1 LSLPFWK
8 VIKYNL
14 LLIQSLEGL
23 QKLHNFAQLLIYD
36 TEIDIDALLEK
47 DLLTLD
53 EAMKTAND
61 AVLLAIK
68 AVSVLKSV
76 SLVF

>member
-1 LSLPFWK
+1 M
-8 VIKYNL
+8 
-14 LLIQSLEGL
+14 
-23 QKLHNFAQLLIYD
+23 
-36 TEIDIDALLEK
+36 TEIDIDALLKK

-68 AVSVLKSV
+68 AISVLRSV
-76 SLVF
+76 SFIS

>member
-1 LSLPFWK
+1 
-8 VIKYNL
+8 L
-14 LLIQSLEGL
+14 LTFVVYE
-23 QKLHNFAQLLIYD
+23 
-36 TEIDIDALLEK
+36 TEIDIDALLKK

-76 SLVF
+76 SFILKYFFCSLFV

>member
-1 LSLPFWK
+1 LPTF
-8 VIKYNL
+8 VVY
-14 LLIQSLEGL
+14 G
-23 QKLHNFAQLLIYD
+23 
-36 TEIDIDALLEK
+36 TEIDIDALLKK

-68 AVSVLKSV
+68 AISVLKSV
-76 SLVF
+76 SFILKHFSC

>member
-1 LSLPFWK
+1 MLTF
-8 VIKYNL
+8 VVY
-14 LLIQSLEGL
+14 E
-23 QKLHNFAQLLIYD
+23 
-36 TEIDIDALLEK
+36 TEIDIDALLKK

-68 AVSVLKSV
+68 AISVLKSV
-76 SLVF
+76 KFHFQVFLLLFVCVKVSYG

>member
-1 LSLPFWK
+1 MQKLKEST
-8 VIKYNL
+8 NL
-14 LLIQSLEGL
+14 LI
-23 QKLHNFAQLLIYD
+23 
-36 TEIDIDALLEK
+36 EIDIDALLEK

-76 SLVF
+76 SLIF

>member
-1 LSLPFWK
+1 M
-8 VIKYNL
+8 
-14 LLIQSLEGL
+14 
-23 QKLHNFAQLLIYD
+23 IYD

-76 SLVF
+76 SLIFLYTSGY